1 VGVIQHALRM
11 LGRSPGLAAVV
22 IVSIGVGIGVN
33 TTVFSWLQAVTLK
46 PLPGVTNGS
55 GFFTVEPKGDTGTFP
70 GISWLEYHDLARRLG
85 AFDDLL
91 AFRMAPMSV
100 GDTSRTER
108 TYALLVSGNYFQ
120 VLGLRPAAGRFI
132 EPGEVEQAGSE
143 PVVVISHDYWDTR
156 FARDP
161 SAVGRRLRVNDHEL
175 TIAGVAPEGFQGTV
189 MGLQFD
195 LWVPATMA
203 PALMAG
209 SRELEDR
216 GQRGYSVMGRLRATA
231 TEAQALTE
239 ASAAMQDLATAFPQ
253 SNANIGVEIR
263 PYWRSPRGPQQMI
276 TAALGI
282 LQAVMLLV
290 LLAVC
295 GNTANLVLA
304 RATSRQR
311 EVGVRLALGA
321 GPAGVMRLLVAE
333 NLLLG
338 LLGAALGIVIAWW
351 GTEALR
357 AMPAYGAF
365 PVKFQTS
372 VDGWGLLFAVALGI
386 GAGLLF
392 GAAPAIQLARV
403 DPQRALRAGSQSSG
417 RSVMRDGLMALQ
429 AGLALLVLI
438 VAGLFFQGFVETRET
453 DPGFKTEGLLLATY
467 DLSGRPATADGC
479 GNCVSQFATRL
490 LERLR
495 AVPGIDSVALAAAV
509 PLDIH
514 GLPLR
519 SFTVEGRAQVQQAPD
534 RALSNTVSNDYFKV
548 MGVPIVAGR
557 DFADMSDTT
566 LGPQVMVNQE
576 FVRRFIDGEV
586 VGRRIDYRER
596 TFTIAGVVRDST
608 YETFGEPPTPA
619 MFFAFRDRP
628 SIMTEIH
635 LRARPGT
642 EVTFAA
648 EIQRAIRELDASLPV
663 YNIRTMAEHVDRN
676 LWLRKI
682 PARMFLII
690 APLLLAL
697 VSMGI
702 YAVVSYTVAHRTAEI
717 GVRIALGA
725 TADRVVRQ
733 IVKESMSVIFV
744 GITLAWVIAL
754 MVDLHLF
761 AGGAADLPMMIGVPL
776 LLLAVAAVACW
787 VPARRATL
795 VDPLV
800 ALRSE

>member
-1 VGVIQHALRM
+1 
-11 LGRSPGLAAVV
+11 
-22 IVSIGVGIGVN
+22 
-33 TTVFSWLQAVTLK
+33 
-46 PLPGVTNGS
+46 
-55 GFFTVEPKGDTGTFP
+55 
-70 GISWLEYHDLARRLG
+70 
-85 AFDDLL
+85 
-91 AFRMAPMSV
+91 
-100 GDTSRTER
+100 
-108 TYALLVSGNYFQ
+108 
-120 VLGLRPAAGRFI
+120 
-132 EPGEVEQAGSE
+132 
-143 PVVVISHDYWDTR
+143 
-156 FARDP
+156 
-161 SAVGRRLRVNDHEL
+161 
-175 TIAGVAPEGFQGTV
+175 
-189 MGLQFD
+189 
-195 LWVPATMA
+195 
-203 PALMAG
+203 
-209 SRELEDR
+209 
-216 GQRGYSVMGRLRATA
+216 
-231 TEAQALTE
+231 
-239 ASAAMQDLATAFPQ
+239 
-253 SNANIGVEIR
+253 
-263 PYWRSPRGPQQMI
+263 MI

-282 LQAVMLLV
+282 LQALMLLV

-372 VDGWGLLFAVALGI
+372 VDGWGLLFSVALGI

-392 GAAPAIQLARV
+392 GAAPALQLARI

-417 RSVMRDGLMALQ
+417 RSAMRDALMALQ

-467 DLSGRPATADGC
+467 DLSGTAAMAEGC
-479 GNCVSQFATRL
+479 GNCLSQFATRL
-490 LERLR
+490 LTRLR
-495 AVPGIDSVALAAAV
+495 TVPGIEAVALAQAV

-519 SFTVEGRAQVQQAPD
+519 SFSLEGRAQTQEAPD
-534 RALSNTVSNDYFKV
+534 RALSNLVSNDYFKV
-548 MGVPIVAGR
+548 MGVPIVEGQ
-557 DFADMSDTT
+557 DFTDMSDTT

-576 FVRRFIDGEV
+576 FVRRFVTGEV
-586 VGRRIDYRER
+586 VGRQLDYRGT
-596 TFTIAGVVRDST
+596 TFTINGVVRDST

-628 SIMTEIH
+628 SVAAEIH

-648 EIQRAIRELDASLPV
+648 EIQRAVREIDASLPV

-702 YAVVSYTVAHRTAEI
+702 YAVVSFTVAHRTAEI

-733 IVKESMSVIFV
+733 IVKETMRVIV
-744 GITLAWVIAL
+744 AGVVLAWVIAL

-761 AGGAADLPMMIGVPL
+761 AGGADDLPMMMGVPI
-776 LLLAVAAVACW
+776 LLLAVAAIACW

>member
-1 VGVIQHALRM
+1 MGVITHAFRM
-11 LGRSPGLAAVV
+11 IGRSPGLAAVV

-33 TTVFSWLQAVTLK
+33 TAVFSWLQAVTLR
-46 PLPGVTNGS
+46 PLPGVADGS
-55 GFFTVEPKGDTGTFP
+55 RFYTVEPKADTGTFP
-70 GISWLEYHDLARRLG
+70 GISWLEYHDLDQRLD

-100 GDTSRTER
+100 GESSRTER
-108 TYALLVSGNYFQ
+108 TYSLLVSGNYFP
-120 VLGLRPAAGRFI
+120 VLGLRPAAGRFL
-132 EPGEVEQAGSE
+132 EPQEAERAGGA
-143 PVVVISHDYWDTR
+143 PVVVISHDYWQTR
-156 FARDP
+156 FAGDP
-161 SAVGRRLRVNDHEL
+161 SAVGRRLRVNEHEL
-175 TIAGVAPEGFQGTV
+175 TIVGVTPESFQGTI

-203 PALMAG
+203 PTLLAG

-216 GQRGYSVMGRLRATA
+216 GQRGYSVMGRLRAGA
-231 TEAQALTE
+231 TEAQATTE
-239 ASAAMQDLATAFPQ
+239 AAAAMRDLAVAFPQ

-321 GPAGVMRLLVAE
+321 GPGGIMRLLLAE

-338 LLGAALGIVIAWW
+338 ILGAALGMVIAWW

-357 AMPAYGAF
+357 AMPDYGAF

-372 VDGWGLLFAVALGI
+372 VDGMGLLFAVALGI
-386 GAGLLF
+386 GSGLLF
-392 GAAPAIQLARV
+392 GAAPAIQLARI
-403 DPQRALRAGSQSSG
+403 DPQHALRSGSKSAG
-417 RSVMRDGLMALQ
+417 RSTMRDGLMALQ
-429 AGLALLVLI
+429 VGLALLVLI
-438 VAGLFFQGFVETRET
+438 VAGLFFQGFVETRDT

-467 DLSGRPATADGC
+467 DLSGTVATAEGC
-479 GNCVSQFATRL
+479 GNCLSQFATRL

-495 AVPGIDSVALAAAV
+495 NVPGIEAVALASAV

-519 SFTVEGRAQVQQAPD
+519 SFTLEGRAQVQEAPD
-534 RALSNTVSNDYFKV
+534 RALSNTVSNDYFRT

-576 FVRRFIDGEV
+576 FARRFITGEV
-586 VGRRIDYRER
+586 VGRRLTYRER

-608 YETFGEPPTPA
+608 YEAFGEPPTPA

-628 SIMTEIH
+628 SVMAEIH
-635 LRARPGT
+635 LRAKSGT
-642 EVTFAA
+642 ETTFAA
-648 EIQRAIRELDASLPV
+648 EIQRAVRELDASLPV
-663 YNIRTMAEHVDRN
+663 YNVRTMTEHVDRN
-676 LWLRKI
+676 LWLQKI

-697 VSMGI
+697 VSIGI

-725 TADRVVRQ
+725 TSGGVVRQ
-733 IVKESMSVIFV
+733 IVRDGMAVITA
-744 GITLAWVIAL
+744 GAALAWVLAL

-761 AGGAADLPMMIGVPL
+761 AGGAADLPVLLGVPVIL
-776 LLLAVAAVACW
+776 LTVAWVACW
-787 VPARRATL
+787 LPARRATL
-795 VDPLV
+795 VDPIA

>member
-1 VGVIQHALRM
+1 MI
-11 LGRSPGLAAVV
+11 GRSPGLAAVV
-22 IVSIGVGIGVN
+22 IVSIGIGIGVN
-33 TTVFSWLQAVTLK
+33 TAVFSWLQAVTLR

-55 GFFTVEPKGDTGTFP
+55 SFYTVEPRADTGTFP
-70 GISWLEYHDLARRLG
+70 GISWLEYHDLDQRLG

-100 GDTSRTER
+100 GEAGRTER
-108 TYALLVSGNYFQ
+108 TYSLLVSGNYFQ
-120 VLGLRPAAGRFI
+120 VLGLGPAAGRFL
-132 EPGEVEQAGSE
+132 EPREVERAGGD
-143 PVVVISHDYWDTR
+143 PVVVISHDYWQTR
-156 FARDP
+156 FGGSP
-161 SAVGRRLRVNDHEL
+161 SAVGQRLRVNDHEL
-175 TIAGVAPEGFQGTV
+175 TVVGVTPEGFQGTI

-203 PALMAG
+203 PTLLAG

-216 GQRGYSVMGRLRATA
+216 GQRGYSVMGRLRASA
-231 TEAQALTE
+231 TEARAQTE
-239 ASAAMQDLATAFPQ
+239 AAAAMRDLATAFPQ
-253 SNANIGVEIR
+253 SNANLDVEIR

-321 GPAGVMRLLVAE
+321 GPAGVIKLLLAE

-338 LLGAALGIVIAWW
+338 VLGSALGIVIAWW

-357 AMPAYGAF
+357 AMPAYGAL

-372 VDGWGLLFAVALGI
+372 IDGVGLLFAISLGL
-386 GAGLLF
+386 GSGLLF
-392 GAAPAIQLARV
+392 GAAPAIQLARL
-403 DPQRALRAGSQSSG
+403 DPLRALRAGSKSAG
-417 RSVMRDGLMALQ
+417 RSAMRDGLMALQ
-429 AGLALLVLI
+429 VGLAVLVLI

-467 DLSGRPATADGC
+467 DLSGTAATVEGC
-479 GNCVSQFATRL
+479 GNCLSQFATRL

-495 AVPGIDSVALAAAV
+495 SVPGIEGVALASSV

-519 SFTVEGRAQVQQAPD
+519 SFTLEGRGQVQNAPD

-557 DFADMSDTT
+557 DFAGMSDVT

-576 FVRRFIDGEV
+576 FVRRFVTGEV
-586 VGRRIDYRER
+586 VGRRLENRDR
-596 TFTIAGVVRDST
+596 TYTINGVVRDST
-608 YETFGEPPTPA
+608 YEAFGEPPTPA

-628 SIMTEIH
+628 SVMAEIH

-648 EIQRAIRELDASLPV
+648 EIQRAVRELDASLPV
-663 YNIRTMAEHVDRN
+663 YNVRTMTEHVDRN

-682 PARMFLII
+682 PARMFLVI

-697 VSMGI
+697 VSIGI

-725 TADRVVRQ
+725 TSTGVVRQ
-733 IVKESMSVIFV
+733 IVKEAMAVILA
-744 GITLAWVIAL
+744 GAALAWVLAL

-761 AGGAADLPMMIGVPL
+761 AGGVADMPVLLGVPVIL
-776 LLLAVAAVACW
+776 LGVALIACW
-787 VPARRATL
+787 LPARRATL
-795 VDPLV
+795 VDPAA
-800 ALRSE
+800 ALRAE

>member
-1 VGVIQHALRM
+1 VGVIQHAFRM

-55 GFFTVEPKGDTGTFP
+55 SFFTVEPRGDTGTFP
-70 GISWLEYHDLARRLG
+70 GISWLEYHDLDQRLG

-100 GDTSRTER
+100 GEISRTER

-120 VLGLRPAAGRFI
+120 VLGLRPAAGRFL
-132 EPGEVEQAGSE
+132 EPREVERAGAE
-143 PVVVISHDYWDTR
+143 PVVVISHDYWQTR
-156 FARDP
+156 FGGDP
-161 SAVGRRLRVNDHEL
+161 AAVGQRLRVNEHEL
-175 TIAGVAPEGFQGTV
+175 TIAGVAPDGFQGTV

-203 PALMAG
+203 PTLMAG
-209 SRELEDR
+209 SRELEER

-231 TEAQALTE
+231 TEAQAVTE
-239 ASAAMQDLATAFPQ
+239 ASAAMRDLATAFPE

-295 GNTANLVLA
+295 GNTANLMLA

-321 GPAGVMRLLVAE
+321 GPAGIMRLLMAE
-333 NLLLG
+333 SLLLG
-338 LLGAALGIVIAWW
+338 ILGSALGIVIAWW

-372 VDGWGLLFAVALGI
+372 VDGFGLLFAVTLGI

-403 DPQRALRAGSQSSG
+403 DPQRALRAGSKSSG
-417 RSVMRDGLMALQ
+417 RSAMRDGLMALQ
-429 AGLALLVLI
+429 VGLALLVLI

-467 DLSGRPATADGC
+467 DLSGRPATAEGC
-479 GNCVSQFATRL
+479 GNCVSLFATRL

-495 AVPGIDSVALAAAV
+495 SVPGIDSAALASAV

-519 SFTVEGRAQVQQAPD
+519 SFTLEGRARVQQAPD
-534 RALSNTVSNDYFKV
+534 RALSNTVSNEYFKV
-548 MGVPIVAGR
+548 MGVPIVAGT

-566 LGPQVMVNQE
+566 LGPQVIVNQE
-576 FVRRFIDGEV
+576 FVRRFIGGEV
-586 VGRRIDYRER
+586 VGRRLEYRER
-596 TFTIAGVVRDST
+596 TYTIAGVVRDST
-608 YETFGEPPTPA
+608 YETFGEPPTPV

-628 SIMTEIH
+628 SIMAEIH
-635 LRARPGT
+635 LRSRPGT

-648 EIQRAIRELDASLPV
+648 EIQRAVRELDASLPV

-725 TADRVVRQ
+725 TADRVVKQ
-733 IVKESMSVIFV
+733 IVKESMSVIAA

-761 AGGAADLPMMIGVPL
+761 AGGADDLPMMLGVPL
-776 LLLAVAAVACW
+776 LLLAVATVACW
-787 VPARRATL
+787 LPARRATL
-795 VDPLV
+795 VDPIA
-800 ALRSE
+800 ALRSD

>member
-1 VGVIQHALRM
+1 MI
-11 LGRSPGLAAVV
+11 GRSPGLAAVV
-22 IVSIGVGIGVN
+22 IVSIGIGIGVN
-33 TTVFSWLQAVTLK
+33 TAVFSWLQAVTLR

-55 GFFTVEPKGDTGTFP
+55 SFYTVEPKADTGTFP
-70 GISWLEYHDLARRLG
+70 GISWLEYHDLDQRLG

-100 GDTSRTER
+100 GEAGRTER
-108 TYALLVSGNYFQ
+108 TYSLLVSGNYFQ
-120 VLGLRPAAGRFI
+120 VLGLGPAAGRFL
-132 EPGEVEQAGSE
+132 EPREVERAGGD
-143 PVVVISHDYWDTR
+143 PVVVISHDYWQTR
-156 FARDP
+156 FGGSP
-161 SAVGRRLRVNDHEL
+161 SAVGQRLRVNDHEL
-175 TIAGVAPEGFQGTV
+175 TVVGVTPEGFQGTI

-203 PALMAG
+203 PTLLAG

-216 GQRGYSVMGRLRATA
+216 GQRGYSVMGRLRASA
-231 TEAQALTE
+231 TEARAQTE
-239 ASAAMQDLATAFPQ
+239 AAAAMRDLATAFPQ
-253 SNANIGVEIR
+253 SNANLDVEIR

-321 GPAGVMRLLVAE
+321 GPAGVIKLLLAE

-338 LLGAALGIVIAWW
+338 VLGSALGIVIAWW

-357 AMPAYGAF
+357 AMPAYGAL

-372 VDGWGLLFAVALGI
+372 IDGVGLLFAISLGL
-386 GAGLLF
+386 GSGLLF
-392 GAAPAIQLARV
+392 GAAPAIQLARL
-403 DPQRALRAGSQSSG
+403 DPLRALRAGSKSAG
-417 RSVMRDGLMALQ
+417 RSAMRDGLMALQ
-429 AGLALLVLI
+429 VGLAVLVLI

-467 DLSGRPATADGC
+467 DLSGTAATVEGC
-479 GNCVSQFATRL
+479 GNCLSQFATRL

-495 AVPGIDSVALAAAV
+495 SVPGIEGVALASSV

-519 SFTVEGRAQVQQAPD
+519 SFTLEGRGQVQNAPD

-548 MGVPIVAGR
+548 MGVPIVVGR
-557 DFADMSDTT
+557 DFAEMSDVT

-576 FVRRFIDGEV
+576 FVRRFVTGEV
-586 VGRRIDYRER
+586 VGRRLENRDR
-596 TFTIAGVVRDST
+596 TYTINGVVRDST
-608 YETFGEPPTPA
+608 YEAFGEPPTPA

-628 SIMTEIH
+628 SVMAEIH

-648 EIQRAIRELDASLPV
+648 EIQRAVRELDASLPV
-663 YNIRTMAEHVDRN
+663 YNVRTMTEHVDRN

-682 PARMFLII
+682 PARMFLVI

-697 VSMGI
+697 VSVGI

-725 TADRVVRQ
+725 TSTGVVRQ
-733 IVKESMSVIFV
+733 IVKEAMAVILAGAALASV
-744 GITLAWVIAL
+744 LAL

-761 AGGAADLPMMIGVPL
+761 AGGVADLPVLLGVPVIL
-776 LLLAVAAVACW
+776 LGVASIACW
-787 VPARRATL
+787 LPARRATL
-795 VDPLV
+795 VDPAA
-800 ALRSE
+800 ALRAE

>member
-1 VGVIQHALRM
+1 MI
-11 LGRSPGLAAVV
+11 GRSPGLAAVV

-33 TTVFSWLQAVTLK
+33 TAVFSWLQAVTLR
-46 PLPGVTNGS
+46 PLPGVSNGAS
-55 GFFTVEPKGDTGTFP
+55 FYTVEPKADTGSFP
-70 GISWLEYHDLARRLG
+70 GSSWREYQDLNQRLG

-100 GDTSRTER
+100 GEPARTER
-108 TYALLVSGNYFQ
+108 TYSLLVSGNYFRA
-120 VLGLRPAAGRFI
+120 LGLQPAAGRFV
-132 EPGEVEQAGSE
+132 EPREVERAGGD
-143 PVVVISHDYWDTR
+143 PVVVISHDYWRTR
-156 FARDP
+156 FGGSP
-161 SAVGRRLRVNDHEL
+161 SAVGRHLRVNEHEL
-175 TIAGVAPEGFQGTV
+175 TIVGVAPEGFQGTI

-203 PALMAG
+203 PTLLAG

-216 GQRGYSVMGRLRATA
+216 GQRGYSVMGRLTAGA
-231 TEAQALTE
+231 TEAQAATE
-239 ASAAMQDLATAFPQ
+239 TVAAMRDLATAYPQ
-253 SNANIGVEIR
+253 SNANLSVEIR

-276 TAALGI
+276 TAALGV

-321 GPAGVMRLLVAE
+321 GPGGVMRLLLAE

-338 LLGAALGIVIAWW
+338 VLGSALGIVIAWW

-357 AMPAYGAF
+357 AMPAYGAL

-372 VDGWGLLFAVALGI
+372 VDGMGLLFAIALGI
-386 GAGLLF
+386 GSGLLF

-403 DPQRALRAGSQSSG
+403 DPQQALRSGSKSSG
-417 RSVMRDGLMALQ
+417 RSTMRDGLMALQ
-429 AGLALLVLI
+429 VGLALLVLI

-453 DPGFKTEGLLLATY
+453 DPGFKAEGLLLATY
-467 DLSGRPATADGC
+467 DLSGTAATAEGC
-479 GNCVSQFATRL
+479 GKCVSQFATRL
-490 LERLR
+490 LDRLR
-495 AVPGIDSVALAAAV
+495 NVPGIEAVALASSV

-514 GLPLR
+514 GLPIR
-519 SFTVEGRAQVQQAPD
+519 SFVLEGRGQVEATPD

-548 MGVPIVAGR
+548 MGIPIVAGR
-557 DFADMSDTT
+557 DFAEMSNTT
-566 LGPQVMVNQE
+566 LGPEVMVNQE
-576 FVRRFIDGEV
+576 FVRRFVTGEV
-586 VGRRIDYRER
+586 VGRRLEARGQ

-608 YETFGEPPTPA
+608 YEAFGEPPTPA
-619 MFFAFRDRP
+619 IFFAFRDRP
-628 SIMTEIH
+628 SILAEIH
-635 LRARPGT
+635 LRARTGT
-642 EVTFAA
+642 EITFAA
-648 EIQRAIRELDASLPV
+648 EIQRAIRELDASLPL
-663 YNIRTMAEHVDRN
+663 YNVRTMAEHVDRN

-682 PARMFLII
+682 PARMFLVI

-697 VSMGI
+697 VSVGI

-725 TADRVVRQ
+725 TSRGVVRQ
-733 IVKESMSVIFV
+733 IVKEGMTVILA
-744 GITLAWVIAL
+744 GAALAWVPAL

-761 AGGAADLPMMIGVPL
+761 AGGVADMPVLLGVPL
-776 LLLAVAAVACW
+776 LLLMVAWVACW
-787 VPARRATL
+787 LPARRATQ

-800 ALRSE
+800 ALRAE

>member
-1 VGVIQHALRM
+1 MI
-11 LGRSPGLAAVV
+11 GRSPGLAAVV

-33 TTVFSWLQAVTLK
+33 TAVFSWLQAVTLR
-46 PLPGVTNGS
+46 PLPGVSNGAS
-55 GFFTVEPKGDTGTFP
+55 FYTVEPKADTGTFP
-70 GISWLEYHDLARRLG
+70 GISWLEYQDLGQRLG

-100 GDTSRTER
+100 GDSSRTER
-108 TYALLVSGNYFQ
+108 TYSLLVSGNYFQ
-120 VLGLRPAAGRFI
+120 ALGLRPAAGRFI
-132 EPGEVEQAGSE
+132 EPREAEQAGGD
-143 PVVVISHDYWDTR
+143 PVVVISHDYWQTR
-156 FARDP
+156 FDGQP
-161 SAVGRRLRVNDHEL
+161 SALGQRLRVNEHAL
-175 TIAGVAPEGFQGTV
+175 TIVGVTPEGFQGTI

-195 LWVPATMA
+195 LWIPATMA
-203 PALMAG
+203 PTLLAG

-216 GQRGYSVMGRLRATA
+216 GQRGYSAMGRLRDGA
-231 TEAQALTE
+231 TEAQASTE
-239 ASAAMQDLATAFPQ
+239 ASAAMRELAVAFPR
-253 SNANIGVEIR
+253 SNANVGVEIR

-276 TAALGI
+276 TAALGV
-282 LQAVMLLV
+282 LQGLMLLV

-321 GPAGVMRLLVAE
+321 GPSGVMRLLLAE

-338 LLGAALGIVIAWW
+338 ILGSALGIVIAWW

-357 AMPAYGAF
+357 AMPAYGAL

-372 VDGWGLLFAVALGI
+372 IDATGLLFAVGLGLA
-386 GAGLLF
+386 AGLLF
-392 GAAPAIQLARV
+392 GLAPAIQLARV
-403 DPQRALRAGSQSSG
+403 DPQHALRSGWKSSG
-417 RSVMRDGLMALQ
+417 RSTVRDALMALQ
-429 AGLALLVLI
+429 VGLALLVLT

-453 DPGFKTEGLLLATY
+453 DPGFNAEGVLLATY
-467 DLSGRPATADGC
+467 DLSGTAATAEGC

-490 LERLR
+490 LDRLR
-495 AVPGIDSVALAAAV
+495 TVPGIDAVALAAAV

-519 SFTVEGRAQVQQAPD
+519 SFVLEGHAQVNESPD

-548 MGVPIVAGR
+548 MGIPIVAGR
-557 DFADMSDTT
+557 DFAEMSNTS
-566 LGPQVMVNQE
+566 LGPEVMVNQE
-576 FVRRFIDGEV
+576 FVRRFVTGEV
-586 VGRRIDYRER
+586 VGRRLESRGQ
-596 TFTIAGVVRDST
+596 TFTIAGVVGDST
-608 YETFGEPPTPA
+608 YEAFGEPPTPA
-619 MFFAFRDRP
+619 MFYAFRDRP
-628 SIMTEIH
+628 SILAEIH
-635 LRARPGT
+635 VRARTGT

-648 EIQRAIRELDASLPV
+648 ELQRAIRELDGSLPL
-663 YNIRTMAEHVDRN
+663 YNVRTMTEHVDRN

-682 PARMFLII
+682 PARMFLVI

-697 VSMGI
+697 VSIGI

-725 TADRVVRQ
+725 TGEGVVRQ
-733 IVKESMSVIFV
+733 IVREGMTVISAGAV
-744 GITLAWVIAL
+744 LAWVL
-754 MVDLHLF
+754 VVMVDLHLF
-761 AGGAADLPMMIGVPL
+761 AGGPGDLPVLAGVPVI
-776 LLLAVAAVACW
+776 LLAVAWVSCW
-787 VPARRATL
+787 LPARRATL

>member
-1 VGVIQHALRM
+1 MIRPALRAI
-11 LGRSPGLAAVV
+11 GRAP
-22 IVSIGVGIGVN
+22 IVSIVIVVSLGIGIGVN
-33 TTVFSWLQAVTLK
+33 TAVFSWLQAVTLR
-46 PLPGVTNGS
+46 PLPGVSNGAS
-55 GFFTVEPKGDTGTFP
+55 FYTVEPRADTGSFP
-70 GISWLEYHDLARRLG
+70 GVSWLEYHDLDQRLD

-100 GDTSRTER
+100 GDSSRTER
-108 TYALLVSGNYFQ
+108 TYSLLVSGNYFRT
-120 VLGLRPAAGRFI
+120 LGLRPAAGRLI
-132 EPGEVEQAGSE
+132 EPHEAEQAGGD
-143 PVVVISHDYWDTR
+143 PVAVISHDYWQTR
-156 FARDP
+156 FGGHP
-161 SAVGRRLRVNDHEL
+161 SAVGQRLRVNEHAL
-175 TIAGVAPEGFQGTV
+175 TIVGVTPEGFQGTI

-195 LWVPATMA
+195 LWIPATMA
-203 PALMAG
+203 PTLLAG

-216 GQRGYSVMGRLRATA
+216 GQRGYSAMGRLRDGA
-231 TEAQALTE
+231 TEAQASTE
-239 ASAAMQDLATAFPQ
+239 ASAAMRELAVAFPR
-253 SNANIGVEIR
+253 SNANVGVEIR

-276 TAALGI
+276 TAALGV
-282 LQAVMLLV
+282 LQGLMLLV

-321 GPAGVMRLLVAE
+321 GPSGVMRLLLAE

-338 LLGAALGIVIAWW
+338 ILGSALGIVIAWW

-357 AMPAYGAF
+357 AMPAYGAL

-372 VDGWGLLFAVALGI
+372 IDATGLLFAVGLGLA
-386 GAGLLF
+386 AGLLF
-392 GAAPAIQLARV
+392 GLAPAIQLARV
-403 DPQRALRAGSQSSG
+403 DPQHALRSGWKSSG
-417 RSVMRDGLMALQ
+417 RSTARDGLMALQ
-429 AGLALLVLI
+429 VGLALLVLV

-467 DLSGRPATADGC
+467 DLSGTAAMAEGC

-490 LERLR
+490 LTRLR
-495 AVPGIDSVALAAAV
+495 TVPGIEAVALAQAV

-514 GLPLR
+514 GLPLT
-519 SFTVEGRAQVQQAPD
+519 SFALEGRAQTQAAPD
-534 RALSNTVSNDYFKV
+534 RALSNRVSNGYFKA
-548 MGVPIVAGR
+548 MGVPIVAGT

-576 FVRRFIDGEV
+576 FVRRFITGEV
-586 VGRRIDYRER
+586 VGRRLDSRGT
-596 TFTIAGVVRDST
+596 TFTINGVVRDST
-608 YETFGEPPTPA
+608 YETFGEPPAPA
-619 MFFAFRDRP
+619 MFFSFRDRP
-628 SIMTEIH
+628 SILAEIH
-635 LRARPGT
+635 LRAKTGT
-642 EVTFAA
+642 EVTFSS
-648 EIQRAIRELDASLPV
+648 ELQRAIRELDASLPL
-663 YNIRTMAEHVDRN
+663 YNVRTMTEHVDRN

-682 PARMFLII
+682 PARMFLVI

-697 VSMGI
+697 VSIGI

-725 TADRVVRQ
+725 TGKGVVRQ
-733 IVKESMSVIFV
+733 IVKEGMTVISAGAV
-744 GITLAWVIAL
+744 LAWVLAV

-761 AGGAADLPMMIGVPL
+761 AGGVGDLPVLAGVPVI
-776 LLLAVAAVACW
+776 LLAAAWVSCW
-787 VPARRATL
+787 LPARRATL

>member
-1 VGVIQHALRM
+1 VIRPALRAI
-11 LGRSPGLAAVV
+11 GRSP
-22 IVSIGVGIGVN
+22 IVSIVIVVSLGIGIGVN
-33 TTVFSWLQAVTLK
+33 TAVFSWLQAVTLR
-46 PLPGVTNGS
+46 PLPGVSNGAS
-55 GFFTVEPKGDTGTFP
+55 FYTVEPKADTGSFP
-70 GISWLEYHDLARRLG
+70 GSSWLEFQDLDRRLG

-100 GDTSRTER
+100 GEPSRTER
-108 TYALLVSGNYFQ
+108 TYSLLASGNYFLA
-120 VLGLRPAAGRFI
+120 LGLRPAIGRFI
-132 EPGEVEQAGSE
+132 EPREAEQAGGE
-143 PVVVISHDYWDTR
+143 PVVVISHDYWQTR
-156 FARDP
+156 FGGDS
-161 SAVGRRLRVNDHEL
+161 SAVGQQLRVNEHDL
-175 TIAGVAPEGFQGTV
+175 TIVGVTPEGFQGTI

-203 PALMAG
+203 PTLLAG

-216 GQRGYSVMGRLRATA
+216 GQRGYTVMGRLRDGA
-231 TEAQALTE
+231 TEAQATAQ
-239 ASAAMQDLATAFPQ
+239 ASAAMRELAAAFPQ
-253 SNANIGVEIR
+253 SNANLSMEIR

-282 LQAVMLLV
+282 LQGVMLLV

-321 GPAGVMRLLVAE
+321 GPAGVMRLMLAE

-338 LLGAALGIVIAWW
+338 VLGSALGIVIAWW

-357 AMPAYGAF
+357 AMPAYGAL

-372 VDGWGLLFAVALGI
+372 VDAAGLLFAVGLGL
-386 GAGLLF
+386 ASGLLF
-392 GAAPAIQLARV
+392 GLAPAIQLARV
-403 DPQRALRAGSQSSG
+403 DPQRALRSGWKSSG
-417 RSVMRDGLMALQ
+417 RSTVRDGLMALQ
-429 AGLALLVLI
+429 VGLALLVLT

-467 DLSGRPATADGC
+467 DLSGTPATAEGC
-479 GNCVSQFATRL
+479 GNCVSGFATRL
-490 LERLR
+490 LDRLR
-495 AVPGIDSVALAAAV
+495 TVPGVEAVALAAMV

-519 SFTVEGRAQVQQAPD
+519 TFVLEGRPQVQESPD
-534 RALSNTVSNDYFKV
+534 RALGNTVSDGYFAA
-548 MGVPIVAGR
+548 MGIPIVAGR
-557 DFADMSDTT
+557 DFSEMNNTT
-566 LGPQVMVNQE
+566 LGPEVMVNQE
-576 FVRRFIDGEV
+576 FVRRFVTGEV
-586 VGRRIDYRER
+586 IGRRLESRGQA
-596 TFTIAGVVRDST
+596 FTITGVVGNST
-608 YETFGEPPTPA
+608 YEAFGEPPTPA
-619 MFFAFRDRP
+619 MFYAFRDRP
-628 SIMTEIH
+628 SILAEIH
-635 LRARPGT
+635 VRARTGT

-648 EIQRAIRELDASLPV
+648 ELQRAIRELDASLPL
-663 YNIRTMAEHVDRN
+663 YNVRTMTEHVDRN

-682 PARMFLII
+682 PARMFLVI

-697 VSMGI
+697 VSIGI

-725 TADRVVRQ
+725 TSRGVVRQ
-733 IVKESMSVIFV
+733 IVKEGMTVIV
-744 GITLAWVIAL
+744 AGAALAWVLAV

-761 AGGAADLPMMIGVPL
+761 AGGVDDLPVLAGVPV
-776 LLLAVAAVACW
+776 LLLAVAWVSCW
-787 VPARRATL
+787 LPARRATG

>member
-1 VGVIQHALRM
+1 MIRECLRSVF
-11 LGRSPGLAAVV
+11 RAPGLAAVV
-22 IVSIGVGIGVN
+22 IVSIGIGIGVN
-33 TTVFSWLQAVTLK
+33 TAVFSWLQAVTLR
-46 PLPGVTNGS
+46 PLPGVSNGAS
-55 GFFTVEPKGDTGTFP
+55 FFTVEAKADTGTFP
-70 GISWLEYHDLARRLG
+70 GTSWLEYHDLDERLA

-91 AFRMAPMSV
+91 AFRMAPMAV
-100 GDTSRTER
+100 GEASRTER
-108 TYALLVSGNYFQ
+108 TYSLLVSGNYFQ
-120 VLGLRPAAGRFI
+120 VLGLRPAAGRFL
-132 EPGEVEQAGSE
+132 ESREAERAGAD
-143 PVVVISHDYWDTR
+143 PVVVISHDYSQTR
-156 FARDP
+156 FGGNA
-161 SAVGRRLRVNDHEL
+161 AAIGRRLRVNDHDL
-175 TIAGVAPEGFQGTV
+175 TIVGVAPDGFQGTI

-203 PALMAG
+203 PTLLAG
-209 SRELEDR
+209 SRELADR
-216 GQRGYSVMGRLRATA
+216 GQRGYSVMGRLRTGA
-231 TEAQALTE
+231 TEAQAATE
-239 ASAAMQDLATAFPQ
+239 AAAAMRELAVAYPQ
-253 SNANIGVEIR
+253 SNANLTAEIR

-276 TAALGI
+276 TAALGV
-282 LQAVMLLV
+282 LQGVMLLV

-311 EVGVRLALGA
+311 EIGVRLALGA
-321 GPAGVMRLLVAE
+321 GPGGVIRLLLAE

-338 LLGAALGIVIAWW
+338 VLGSALGIVIAWW

-357 AMPAYGAF
+357 AMPAYGAL

-372 VDGWGLLFAVALGI
+372 IDGMGLTFAIALGL
-386 GAGLLF
+386 GSGLLF
-392 GAAPAIQLARV
+392 GAAPSIQLARV
-403 DPQRALRAGSQSSG
+403 DPQRALRAGSKSSG
-417 RSVMRDGLMALQ
+417 RSAARDGLMALQ
-429 AGLALLVLI
+429 VGLALLVLI

-467 DLSGRPATADGC
+467 DLSGTAATAEGC
-479 GNCVSQFATRL
+479 GNCLSQFATRL

-495 AVPGIDSVALAAAV
+495 AVPGIEAVALASAV

-519 SFTVEGRAQVQQAPD
+519 SFTLEGRAQVQEAPD

-576 FVRRFIDGEV
+576 FVRRFVTGEV
-586 VGRRIDYRER
+586 IGRRLESRDR
-596 TFTIAGVVRDST
+596 TYTINGVVRDAT
-608 YETFGEPPTPA
+608 YEAFGEPPTPA

-628 SIMTEIH
+628 SVLAEIH
-635 LRARPGT
+635 LRARPGA

-648 EIQRAIRELDASLPV
+648 AIQRAVRELDASLPV
-663 YNIRTMAEHVDRN
+663 YNIRTMTEHVDRN
-676 LWLRKI
+676 LMLRKI
-682 PARMFLII
+682 PARMFLVI

-725 TADRVVRQ
+725 TSRGVVRQ
-733 IVKESMSVIFV
+733 IVKEGMTVIAAGAV
-744 GITLAWVIAL
+744 LAWAL
-754 MVDLHLF
+754 ALLVDFHLF
-761 AGGAADLPMMIGVPL
+761 AGGVADLPVLLGVPA
-776 LLLAVAAVACW
+776 LLLAVAWVACW
-787 VPARRATL
+787 LPARRATL
-795 VDPLV
+795 VDPI
-800 ALRSE
+800 ASLRAE

>member
-1 VGVIQHALRM
+1 MIRESLRSIV
-11 LGRSPGLAAVV
+11 RSPGLAAVV
-22 IVSIGVGIGVN
+22 IISIGVGIGVN
-33 TTVFSWLQAVTLK
+33 TAVFSWLQAVTLI
-46 PLPGVTNGS
+46 PLPGVSNGS
-55 GFFTVEPKGDTGTFP
+55 SFFTVEPKSDTGTYP
-70 GISWLEYHDLARRLG
+70 GISWLEYHDLEQRLG

-100 GDTSRTER
+100 GESSRTER
-108 TYALLVSGNYFQ
+108 AYSLLISGTYFQ
-120 VLGLRPAAGRFI
+120 VLGLRPAAGRLV
-132 EPGEVEQAGSE
+132 EPREVRQSGGE
-143 PVVVISHDYWDTR
+143 PVVVISHDYWQTR
-156 FARDP
+156 FNGDP
-161 SAVGRRLRVNDHEL
+161 SAVGQRLRVNEREL
-175 TIAGVAPEGFQGTV
+175 TIVGVAPDGFQGTV

-203 PALMAG
+203 PTLLAG

-216 GQRGYSVMGRLRATA
+216 GQRGYTVMGRLRPGA
-231 TEAQALTE
+231 TEAQATTE
-239 ASAAMQDLATAFPQ
+239 AAGAMRDLATAFPQ
-253 SNANIGVEIR
+253 SNANISAEIR

-276 TAALGI
+276 TAALGV
-282 LQAVMLLV
+282 LQGVMLLV

-295 GNTANLVLA
+295 GNTANLMLA

-321 GPAGVMRLLVAE
+321 GPGSVMRLLLAE
-333 NLLLG
+333 NLILG
-338 LLGAALGIVIAWW
+338 LLGSALGLVIAWW

-357 AMPAYGAF
+357 SMPDYGAF

-372 VDGWGLLFAVALGI
+372 VDGFGLLFAVALGI
-386 GAGLLF
+386 GSGLLF

-403 DPQRALRAGSQSSG
+403 DPQRALRAGTKSSG
-417 RSVMRDGLMALQ
+417 RSTMRDGLMALQ

-490 LERLR
+490 LDRLR
-495 AVPGIDSVALAAAV
+495 AVPGVDSVALASNI

-519 SFTVEGRAQVQQAPD
+519 AFTLEGRAQVQDAPD

-557 DFADMSDTT
+557 DFAEMSDTT

-576 FVRRFIDGEV
+576 FVRRFVTGEA
-586 VGRRIDYRER
+586 VGRRLVSRDR
-596 TFTIAGVVRDST
+596 TYTIAGVVRDST

-628 SIMTEIH
+628 SIVAEVH
-635 LRARPGT
+635 LRASTGA
-642 EVTFAA
+642 EVTFAS
-648 EIQRAIRELDASLPV
+648 EIQRAVRELDPSLPV
-663 YNIRTMAEHVDRN
+663 YNIRTMTEHVDRN
-676 LWLRKI
+676 LMLRKI
-682 PARMFLII
+682 PARMFLVI

-697 VSMGI
+697 VSVGI

-725 TADRVVRQ
+725 SANLVVTQ
-733 IVKESMSVIFV
+733 IIKESMTVILA
-744 GITLAWVIAL
+744 GTGLAWVLAL

-761 AGGAADLPMMIGVPL
+761 AGGRDDMPMLVGVPIL
-776 LLLAVAAVACW
+776 LLGVAVVACW
-787 VPARRATL
+787 IPARRATL

>member
-1 VGVIQHALRM
+1 M

-22 IVSIGVGIGVN
+22 IVSISVGIGVN

-55 GFFTVEPKGDTGTFP
+55 SFFTVEPRGDTGTFP
-70 GISWLEYHDLARRLG
+70 GISWLEYHDLDQRLG

-100 GDTSRTER
+100 GETSRTER

-120 VLGLRPAAGRFI
+120 VLGLRPAAGRFL
-132 EPGEVEQAGSE
+132 EPREVERAGAE
-143 PVVVISHDYWDTR
+143 PVVVISHDYWQTR
-156 FARDP
+156 FGGDP
-161 SAVGRRLRVNDHEL
+161 AAVGQRLRVNEHEL
-175 TIAGVAPEGFQGTV
+175 TIAGVAPDGFQGTV

-203 PALMAG
+203 PTLLAG

-231 TEAQALTE
+231 TEAQAVTE
-239 ASAAMQDLATAFPQ
+239 ASAAMRDLATAFPE

-295 GNTANLVLA
+295 GNTANLMLA

-321 GPAGVMRLLVAE
+321 GPAGIMRLLMAE
-333 NLLLG
+333 SLLLG
-338 LLGAALGIVIAWW
+338 ILGSALGIVIAWW

-372 VDGWGLLFAVALGI
+372 VDGFGLLFAVTLGI

-403 DPQRALRAGSQSSG
+403 DPQRALRAGSKSSG
-417 RSVMRDGLMALQ
+417 RSAMRDGLMALQ
-429 AGLALLVLI
+429 VGLALLVLI

-467 DLSGRPATADGC
+467 DLSGRPATAEGC
-479 GNCVSQFATRL
+479 GNCVSLFATRL

-495 AVPGIDSVALAAAV
+495 SVPGIDSAALASAV

-519 SFTVEGRAQVQQAPD
+519 SFTLEGRAQVQQAPD
-534 RALSNTVSNDYFKV
+534 RALSNTVSNEYFKV
-548 MGVPIVAGR
+548 MGVPIVAGT

-566 LGPQVMVNQE
+566 LGPQVIVNQE
-576 FVRRFIDGEV
+576 FVRRFIGGEV
-586 VGRRIDYRER
+586 VGRRLEYRER
-596 TFTIAGVVRDST
+596 TYTIAGVVRDST
-608 YETFGEPPTPA
+608 YETFGEPPTPV

-628 SIMTEIH
+628 SIMAEIH
-635 LRARPGT
+635 LRSRPGT

-648 EIQRAIRELDASLPV
+648 EIQRAVRELDASLPV

-725 TADRVVRQ
+725 TADRVVKQ
-733 IVKESMSVIFV
+733 IVKESMSVIAA

-761 AGGAADLPMMIGVPL
+761 AGGADDLPMMLGVPL
-776 LLLAVAAVACW
+776 LLLAVATVACW
-787 VPARRATL
+787 LPARRATL
-795 VDPLV
+795 VDPIA
-800 ALRSE
+800 ALRSD

>member
-1 VGVIQHALRM
+1 MI
-11 LGRSPGLAAVV
+11 GRSPGLAAVV
-22 IVSIGVGIGVN
+22 IVSIGIGIGVN
-33 TTVFSWLQAVTLK
+33 TAVFSWLQAVTLR

-55 GFFTVEPKGDTGTFP
+55 SFYTVEPRADTGTFP
-70 GISWLEYHDLARRLG
+70 GISWLEYHDLDQRLG

-100 GDTSRTER
+100 GEAGRTER
-108 TYALLVSGNYFQ
+108 TYSLLVSGNYFQ
-120 VLGLRPAAGRFI
+120 VLGLGPAAGRFL
-132 EPGEVEQAGSE
+132 EPREVERAGGD
-143 PVVVISHDYWDTR
+143 PVVVISHDYWQTR
-156 FARDP
+156 FGGSP
-161 SAVGRRLRVNDHEL
+161 SAVGQRLRVNDHEL
-175 TIAGVAPEGFQGTV
+175 TVVGVTPEGFQGTI

-203 PALMAG
+203 PTLLAG

-216 GQRGYSVMGRLRATA
+216 GQRGYSVMGRLGAGA
-231 TEAQALTE
+231 TEARAQTE
-239 ASAAMQDLATAFPQ
+239 ASAAMRDLATAFPQ
-253 SNANIGVEIR
+253 SNANLDVEIR

-282 LQAVMLLV
+282 LQALMLLV

-321 GPAGVMRLLVAE
+321 GPGGVINLLLAE

-338 LLGAALGIVIAWW
+338 VLGSALGIVIAWW

-357 AMPAYGAF
+357 AMPAYGAL
-365 PVKFQTS
+365 PVTFQTS
-372 VDGWGLLFAVALGI
+372 IDGMGLLFAIVLGI
-386 GAGLLF
+386 GSGLLF
-392 GAAPAIQLARV
+392 GAAPAIQLARL
-403 DPQRALRAGSQSSG
+403 DPLRALRAGSKSAG
-417 RSVMRDGLMALQ
+417 RSAIRDGLMALQ
-429 AGLALLVLI
+429 VGLALLVLV

-453 DPGFKTEGLLLATY
+453 GPGFKTEGLLLATY
-467 DLSGRPATADGC
+467 DLSGTAATVEGC
-479 GNCVSQFATRL
+479 GNCLSQFATRL

-495 AVPGIDSVALAAAV
+495 NVPGIEGVALASSV

-514 GLPLR
+514 GLPLW
-519 SFTVEGRAQVQQAPD
+519 SFTLEGRGQVQNAPD

-557 DFADMSDTT
+557 DFAGMSDVT

-576 FVRRFIDGEV
+576 FVRRFVTGEV
-586 VGRRIDYRER
+586 VGRRLENRDR
-596 TFTIAGVVRDST
+596 TYTINGVVRDST
-608 YETFGEPPTPA
+608 YEAFGEPPTPA

-628 SIMTEIH
+628 SVMAEIH

-648 EIQRAIRELDASLPV
+648 EIQRAVRELDASLPV
-663 YNIRTMAEHVDRN
+663 YNVRTMTEHVDRN

-682 PARMFLII
+682 PARMFLVI

-697 VSMGI
+697 VSIGI

-725 TADRVVRQ
+725 TSTGVVRQ
-733 IVKESMSVIFV
+733 IVKEAMAVILA
-744 GITLAWVIAL
+744 GAALAWVLAL

-761 AGGAADLPMMIGVPL
+761 AGGVADMPVLLGVPVIL
-776 LLLAVAAVACW
+776 LGVALIACW
-787 VPARRATL
+787 LPARRATL
-795 VDPLV
+795 VDPAA
-800 ALRSE
+800 ALRAE

>member
-1 VGVIQHALRM
+1 MI
-11 LGRSPGLAAVV
+11 GRSPGLAAVV
-22 IVSIGVGIGVN
+22 IVSIGIGIGVN
-33 TTVFSWLQAVTLK
+33 TAVFSWLQAVTLR

-55 GFFTVEPKGDTGTFP
+55 SFYTVEPKADTGTFP
-70 GISWLEYHDLARRLG
+70 GISWLEYHDLDRRLG

-100 GDTSRTER
+100 GESSRTER
-108 TYALLVSGNYFQ
+108 TYSLLVSGNYFR
-120 VLGLRPAAGRFI
+120 VLGLRPAAGRFL
-132 EPGEVEQAGSE
+132 EPREVARAGSD
-143 PVVVISHDYWDTR
+143 PVVVISHDYWQTR
-156 FARDP
+156 FGGSP
-161 SAVGRRLRVNDHEL
+161 SAVGQRLRVNDHEL
-175 TIAGVAPEGFQGTV
+175 TIVGVTPEGFQGTI

-203 PALMAG
+203 PTLLAG

-216 GQRGYSVMGRLRATA
+216 GQRGYSVMGRLGAGA
-231 TEAQALTE
+231 TEARAQTE
-239 ASAAMQDLATAFPQ
+239 ASAAMRDLATAFPQ
-253 SNANIGVEIR
+253 SNANLDVEIR

-321 GPAGVMRLLVAE
+321 GPAGVIKLLLAE

-338 LLGAALGIVIAWW
+338 VLGSALGIVIAWW

-357 AMPAYGAF
+357 AMPAYGAL

-372 VDGWGLLFAVALGI
+372 IDGAGLLFAISLGL
-386 GAGLLF
+386 GSGLLF

-403 DPQRALRAGSQSSG
+403 DPLRALRAGSKSAG
-417 RSVMRDGLMALQ
+417 RSAMRDGLMALQ
-429 AGLALLVLI
+429 VGLALLVLV

-467 DLSGRPATADGC
+467 DLSGTAATFEGC
-479 GNCVSQFATRL
+479 GNCLSQFATRL

-495 AVPGIDSVALAAAV
+495 SVPGIEGVALASSV

-519 SFTVEGRAQVQQAPD
+519 SFTLEGREQVQNAPD

-548 MGVPIVAGR
+548 MSVPIVAGR
-557 DFADMSDTT
+557 DFAGMSDVT

-576 FVRRFIDGEV
+576 FVRRFVTGEV
-586 VGRRIDYRER
+586 VGRRLTSRDRV
-596 TFTIAGVVRDST
+596 FTINGVVRDST
-608 YETFGEPPTPA
+608 YEAFGEPPTPA

-628 SIMTEIH
+628 SVMAEIH

-648 EIQRAIRELDASLPV
+648 EIQRAVRELDASLPV
-663 YNIRTMAEHVDRN
+663 YNVRTMTEHVDRN

-682 PARMFLII
+682 PARMFLVI

-697 VSMGI
+697 VSVGI

-725 TADRVVRQ
+725 TSTGVVRQ
-733 IVKESMSVIFV
+733 IVKEAMAVILA
-744 GITLAWVIAL
+744 GAALAWVLAL

-761 AGGAADLPMMIGVPL
+761 AGGVADLPVLLGVPAIL
-776 LLLAVAAVACW
+776 LGVALIACW
-787 VPARRATL
+787 LPARRATQ
-795 VDPLV
+795 VDPAA
-800 ALRSE
+800 ALRAE

>member
-1 VGVIQHALRM
+1 MIQHAFRV

-46 PLPGVTNGS
+46 PLPGVTNGA
-55 GFFTVEPKGDTGTFP
+55 GFFTVEPKGDAGTFP
-70 GISWLEYHDLARRLG
+70 GSSWLEYHDLTERLG
-85 AFDDLL
+85 AFDDLV
-91 AFRMAPMSV
+91 AFRMAPTSV
-100 GDTSRTER
+100 GETSRTER
-108 TYALLVSGNYFQ
+108 TYALLVSGNYFK
-120 VLGLRPAAGRFI
+120 VLNLRPAAGRFL
-132 EPGEVEQAGSE
+132 EPREVERAGSE
-143 PVVVISHDYWDTR
+143 PVVVISHDYWQTR
-156 FARDP
+156 FGGDS
-161 SAVGRRLRVNDHEL
+161 SAVGRRLRVNEHEL
-175 TIAGVAPEGFQGTV
+175 TIAGVAPEGFQGTI

-203 PALMAG
+203 PTLMAG

-239 ASAAMQDLATAFPQ
+239 AAAAMRDLATAFPE
-253 SNANIGVEIR
+253 SNANLGVEIR

-321 GPAGVMRLLVAE
+321 RPASVMQLLIAE

-338 LLGAALGIVIAWW
+338 ILGAALGIVIAWW

-365 PVKFQTS
+365 PVRFQTS
-372 VDGWGLLFAVALGI
+372 VDGFGLLFAVALGI

-392 GAAPAIQLARV
+392 GAAPAVQLARV
-403 DPQRALRAGSQSSG
+403 DPQRVLKSGAQSSG
-417 RSVMRDGLMALQ
+417 RSALRDGLMALQ
-429 AGLALLVLI
+429 VGLALLVLI

-495 AVPGIDSVALAAAV
+495 AVPGVDAVALAAAV

-548 MGVPIVAGR
+548 MGVPIVAGS

-586 VGRRIDYRER
+586 VGRRLDYRER
-596 TFTIAGVVRDST
+596 TYTIAGVVRDST

-628 SIMTEIH
+628 SIMAEIH

-648 EIQRAIRELDASLPV
+648 ELQRAVRELDASLPV

-682 PARMFLII
+682 PARMFLIV

-725 TADRVVRQ
+725 TANGVVKQ
-733 IVKESMSVIFV
+733 IITESMRVIAV
-744 GITLAWVIAL
+744 GIALAWVIAL

-761 AGGAADLPMMIGVPL
+761 AGGADDLPMMLGVPV

-787 VPARRATL
+787 FPARRATL

-800 ALRSE
+800 ALRSD

>member
-1 VGVIQHALRM
+1 M

-22 IVSIGVGIGVN
+22 IVSISVGIGVN

-55 GFFTVEPKGDTGTFP
+55 SFFTVEPRGDTGTFP
-70 GISWLEYHDLARRLG
+70 GISWLEYHDLDQRLG

-100 GDTSRTER
+100 GETSRTER

-120 VLGLRPAAGRFI
+120 VLGLRPAAGRFL
-132 EPGEVEQAGSE
+132 EPREVERAGAE
-143 PVVVISHDYWDTR
+143 PVVVISHDYWQTR
-156 FARDP
+156 FGGDP
-161 SAVGRRLRVNDHEL
+161 AAVGQRLRVNEHEL
-175 TIAGVAPEGFQGTV
+175 TIAGVAPDGFQGTV

-203 PALMAG
+203 PTLMAG

-231 TEAQALTE
+231 TEAQAVTE
-239 ASAAMQDLATAFPQ
+239 ASAAMRDLATAFPE

-295 GNTANLVLA
+295 GNTANLMLA

-321 GPAGVMRLLVAE
+321 GPAGIMRLLMAE
-333 NLLLG
+333 SLLLG
-338 LLGAALGIVIAWW
+338 ILGSALGIVIAWW

-372 VDGWGLLFAVALGI
+372 VDGFGLLFAVTLGI

-403 DPQRALRAGSQSSG
+403 DPQRALRAGSKSSG
-417 RSVMRDGLMALQ
+417 RSAMRDGLMALQ
-429 AGLALLVLI
+429 VGLALLVLI

-467 DLSGRPATADGC
+467 DLSGRPATAEGC
-479 GNCVSQFATRL
+479 GNCVSLFATRL

-495 AVPGIDSVALAAAV
+495 SVPGIDSAALASAV

-519 SFTVEGRAQVQQAPD
+519 SFTLEGRAQVQQAPD
-534 RALSNTVSNDYFKV
+534 RALSNTVSNEYFKV
-548 MGVPIVAGR
+548 MGVPIVAGT

-566 LGPQVMVNQE
+566 LGPQVIVNQE
-576 FVRRFIDGEV
+576 FVRRFIGGEV
-586 VGRRIDYRER
+586 VGRRLEYRER
-596 TFTIAGVVRDST
+596 TYTIAGVVRDST
-608 YETFGEPPTPA
+608 YETFGEPPTPV

-628 SIMTEIH
+628 SIMAEIH
-635 LRARPGT
+635 LRSRPGT

-648 EIQRAIRELDASLPV
+648 EIQRAVRELDASLPV

-725 TADRVVRQ
+725 TADRVVKQ
-733 IVKESMSVIFV
+733 IVKESMSVIAA

-761 AGGAADLPMMIGVPL
+761 AGGADDLPMMLGVPL
-776 LLLAVAAVACW
+776 LLLAVATVACW
-787 VPARRATL
+787 LPARRATL
-795 VDPLV
+795 VDPIA
-800 ALRSE
+800 ALRSD

>member
-1 VGVIQHALRM
+1 MGVIQHAFRM

-55 GFFTVEPKGDTGTFP
+55 SFFTVEPKSDAGTYP
-70 GISWLEYHDLARRLG
+70 GVSWLEYHDLDQRLG

-100 GDTSRTER
+100 GDSSRTER
-108 TYALLVSGNYFQ
+108 AYALLVSGNYFQ

-132 EPGEVEQAGSE
+132 DPEEVDQAGGE
-143 PVVVISHDYWDTR
+143 PVVVISHDYWETR

-161 SAVGRRLRVNDHEL
+161 SAVGRRLRVNEHEL
-175 TIAGVAPEGFQGTV
+175 TITGVAPEGFQGTV

-338 LLGAALGIVIAWW
+338 VLGAALGIVIAWW

-372 VDGWGLLFAVALGI
+372 VDGWGLLFAVTLGI

-403 DPQRALRAGSQSSG
+403 DPQRALRAGSQSAG
-417 RSVMRDGLMALQ
+417 RSTMRDALMALQ

-467 DLSGRPATADGC
+467 DLSGRPAPADGC
-479 GNCVSQFATRL
+479 ENCVSQFATRL

-495 AVPGIDSVALAAAV
+495 AVPGIDSVALASAV

-548 MGVPIVAGR
+548 MGVPIVEGR

-586 VGRRIDYRER
+586 VGRRIEFRER
-596 TFTIAGVVRDST
+596 TYTIAGVVRDST

-628 SIMTEIH
+628 SIVAEIH
-635 LRARPGT
+635 LRARPGM

-648 EIQRAIRELDASLPV
+648 EIQRAVRELDGSLPV

-733 IVKESMSVIFV
+733 IVKETMIVIAV

-761 AGGAADLPMMIGVPL
+761 AGGTGDLPMMMGVPL
-776 LLLAVAAVACW
+776 LLLVVAAVACW
-787 VPARRATL
+787 LPARRATL

>member
-1 VGVIQHALRM
+1 M
-11 LGRSPGLAAVV
+11 V
-22 IVSIGVGIGVN
+22 IVSVGIGIGVN
-33 TTVFSWLQAVTLK
+33 TAVFSWLQAVTLR
-46 PLPGVTNGS
+46 PLPGVTDGS
-55 GFFTVEPKGDTGTFP
+55 SFYTVEPKSDTGAFP
-70 GISWLEYHDLARRLG
+70 GISWLEFQDLDQRLV

-91 AFRMAPMSV
+91 AFRMAPMAV
-100 GDTSRTER
+100 GETSRTER
-108 TYALLVSGNYFQ
+108 TYSLLVSGNYFQ
-120 VLGLRPAAGRFI
+120 VLGLQPAAGRLL
-132 EPGEVEQAGSE
+132 EPREVERAGGD
-143 PVVVISHDYWDTR
+143 PVVVISHDYWQTR
-156 FARDP
+156 FAGNP
-161 SAVGRRLRVNDHEL
+161 AAVGQRLRVNEHEL
-175 TIAGVAPEGFQGTV
+175 TVVGVTPEGFQGTI

-203 PALMAG
+203 PSLLAG
-209 SRELEDR
+209 SRELDDR
-216 GQRGYSVMGRLRATA
+216 GQRGYSVMGRLRAGA
-231 TEAQALTE
+231 TEAQATTE
-239 ASAAMQDLATAFPQ
+239 AQSAMQDLAKTFPQ
-253 SNANIGVEIR
+253 SNANLGVEIR
-263 PYWRSPRGPQQMI
+263 PYWRSPRGPQQMM

-290 LLAVC
+290 LVAVC

-321 GPAGVMRLLVAE
+321 SPGSVMKLLLAE

-338 LLGAALGIVIAWW
+338 VLGSALGIVIAWW

-357 AMPAYGAF
+357 AMPAYGAL

-372 VDGWGLLFAVALGI
+372 VDAMGLLFAITLGV
-386 GAGLLF
+386 GSGLLF

-403 DPQRALRAGSQSSG
+403 DPQRALRAGSKSSG
-417 RSVMRDGLMALQ
+417 RSAMRDGLMALQ
-429 AGLALLVLI
+429 VGLALLVLVI
-438 VAGLFFQGFVETRET
+438 AGLFFQGFVETRET

-467 DLSGRPATADGC
+467 DLSGTAATADGC
-479 GNCVSQFATRL
+479 GNCLSQFATRL

-495 AVPGIDSVALAAAV
+495 TVPGIEAVALASAV

-519 SFTVEGRAQVQQAPD
+519 SFTLEGRAQAQEAPD
-534 RALSNTVSNDYFKV
+534 RALSNTVSNDYFRV

-557 DFADMSDTT
+557 DFAEMSDVT

-576 FVRRFIDGEV
+576 FVRRFVSGEV
-586 VGRRIDYRER
+586 VGRRLNYRDR
-596 TFTIAGVVRDST
+596 TFTINGVVRDST
-608 YETFGEPPTPA
+608 YEAFGEPPTPA

-628 SIMTEIH
+628 SALAEIH

-648 EIQRAIRELDASLPV
+648 EIQRAVRELDASLPV
-663 YNIRTMAEHVDRN
+663 YNVRTMTDHVDRN
-676 LWLRKI
+676 LMLRKI
-682 PARMFLII
+682 PARMFLVI

-725 TADRVVRQ
+725 NNQTVVWQ
-733 IVKESMSVIFV
+733 IVKDGMTVIV
-744 GITLAWVIAL
+744 AGATVAWLLAL

-761 AGGAADLPMMIGVPL
+761 AGGAGDMPVLLGVPIIL
-776 LLLAVAAVACW
+776 LTVAAFACW
-787 VPARRATL
+787 LPARRAAQ

-800 ALRSE
+800 ALRTE

>member
-1 VGVIQHALRM
+1 MI
-11 LGRSPGLAAVV
+11 GRSPGLAAVV
-22 IVSIGVGIGVN
+22 IVSIGIGIGVN
-33 TTVFSWLQAVTLK
+33 TAVFSWLQAVTLR
-46 PLPGVTNGS
+46 PLPGVTNGAS
-55 GFFTVEPKGDTGTFP
+55 FYTVEPRADTGTFP
-70 GISWLEYHDLARRLG
+70 GISWLEYHDLDRRLG

-100 GDTSRTER
+100 GESSRTER
-108 TYALLVSGNYFQ
+108 TYSLLVSGNYFS
-120 VLGLRPAAGRFI
+120 VLGLRPAAGRFL
-132 EPGEVEQAGSE
+132 EPREVARAGSD
-143 PVVVISHDYWDTR
+143 PVVVISHDYWQTR
-156 FARDP
+156 FGGDS
-161 SAVGRRLRVNDHEL
+161 SAVGRHLRVNEHEL
-175 TIAGVAPEGFQGTV
+175 TIVGVTPEGFQGTI

-203 PALMAG
+203 PTLLAG

-216 GQRGYSVMGRLRATA
+216 GQRGYSVMGRLGAGA
-231 TEAQALTE
+231 TEARAQTE
-239 ASAAMQDLATAFPQ
+239 ASAAMRDLATAFPQ
-253 SNANIGVEIR
+253 SNANLDVEIR

-321 GPAGVMRLLVAE
+321 GPAGVIKLLLAE

-338 LLGAALGIVIAWW
+338 VLGSALGIVIAWW

-357 AMPAYGAF
+357 AMPAYGAL

-372 VDGWGLLFAVALGI
+372 IDGVGLLFAISLGL
-386 GAGLLF
+386 GSGLLF
-392 GAAPAIQLARV
+392 GAAPAIQLARL
-403 DPQRALRAGSQSSG
+403 DPLRALRAGSKSAG
-417 RSVMRDGLMALQ
+417 RSAMRDGLMALQ
-429 AGLALLVLI
+429 VGLALLVLI

-467 DLSGRPATADGC
+467 DLSGTAATVEGC
-479 GNCVSQFATRL
+479 GNCLSQFATRL

-495 AVPGIDSVALAAAV
+495 SVPGIESVALASSV

-519 SFTVEGRAQVQQAPD
+519 SFTLEGRGQVQNAPD

-557 DFADMSDTT
+557 DFAEMSDVT

-576 FVRRFIDGEV
+576 FVRRFVTGEV
-586 VGRRIDYRER
+586 VGRRLTYRDR
-596 TFTIAGVVRDST
+596 VFTINGVVRDST
-608 YETFGEPPTPA
+608 YEAFGEPPTPA

-628 SIMTEIH
+628 SVMAEIH

-648 EIQRAIRELDASLPV
+648 EIQRAVRELDASLPV
-663 YNIRTMAEHVDRN
+663 YNVRTMTEHVDRN

-682 PARMFLII
+682 PARMFLVI

-697 VSMGI
+697 VSVGI

-725 TADRVVRQ
+725 TSTGVVRQ
-733 IVKESMSVIFV
+733 IVKEAMAVILA
-744 GITLAWVIAL
+744 GAALAWVLAL

-761 AGGAADLPMMIGVPL
+761 AGGVADLPVLLGVPVIL
-776 LLLAVAAVACW
+776 LGVALIACW
-787 VPARRATL
+787 LPARRATL

>member
-1 VGVIQHALRM
+1 MGVVRHAFRM

-33 TTVFSWLQAVTLK
+33 TAVFSWLQAVTLR
-46 PLPGVTNGS
+46 PLPGVENGS
-55 GFFTVEPKGDTGTFP
+55 SFYTVEPKSDTGTFP
-70 GISWLEYHDLARRLG
+70 GVSWLEYHDLEQRLG

-100 GDTSRTER
+100 GEASRTER
-108 TYALLVSGNYFQ
+108 TYSLLVSGNYFRA
-120 VLGLRPAAGRFI
+120 LGLRPAAGRFL
-132 EPGEVEQAGSE
+132 EPREVLRAGGD
-143 PVVVISHDYWDTR
+143 PVVVISHDYWQTR
-156 FARDP
+156 FGGRP
-161 SAVGRRLRVNDHEL
+161 EAVGQRLRVNEHEL
-175 TIAGVAPEGFQGTV
+175 TVVGVTPEGVQGTV

-203 PALMAG
+203 PTLLAG

-216 GQRGYSVMGRLRATA
+216 GQRGYSVMGRLRDGATA
-231 TEAQALTE
+231 AQATTEAM
-239 ASAAMQDLATAFPQ
+239 AAMRDLATAFPQ
-253 SNANIGVEIR
+253 SNANLGVEIR

-282 LQAVMLLV
+282 LQGVMLLV

-321 GPAGVMRLLVAE
+321 GPGGVMRLLMAE

-338 LLGAALGIVIAWW
+338 LLGSALGIVFAWW

-357 AMPAYGAF
+357 AMPDYGAF

-372 VDGWGLLFAVALGI
+372 IDGVGLLFAIALGI
-386 GAGLLF
+386 GSGLLF
-392 GAAPAIQLARV
+392 GAAPAFHLARL
-403 DPQRALRAGSQSSG
+403 DPLRALRSGTKSAG
-417 RSVMRDGLMALQ
+417 RSTMRDGLMALQ
-429 AGLALLVLI
+429 VGLALIVLV

-453 DPGFKTEGLLLATY
+453 NPGFKAEGLLLAAY
-467 DLSGRPATADGC
+467 DLSGTAATVEGC
-479 GNCVSQFATRL
+479 GNCLSQFATRL
-490 LERLR
+490 LARLR
-495 AVPGIDSVALAAAV
+495 TVPGIEAVALASNV

-519 SFTVEGRAQVQQAPD
+519 SFTLEGRAQVRDAPD

-548 MGVPIVAGR
+548 MGVPIVAGS

-566 LGPQVMVNQE
+566 LGPQVIVNEE
-576 FVRRFIDGEV
+576 FVRRFVTGEV
-586 VGRRIDYRER
+586 VGRRLEYRER

-608 YETFGEPPTPA
+608 YEAFGEPPTPA
-619 MFFAFRDRP
+619 IFFAFRDRP
-628 SIMTEIH
+628 SVMAEVH
-635 LRARPGT
+635 LRAKSGT
-642 EVTFAA
+642 EATFAA
-648 EIQRAIRELDASLPV
+648 EIQRAVRELDASLPV

-682 PARMFLII
+682 PARMFLLI

-697 VSMGI
+697 VSIGI

-725 TADRVVRQ
+725 TNQSVVRQ
-733 IVKESMSVIFV
+733 IVKEGMTVIV
-744 GITLAWVIAL
+744 AGATLAWVLAL

-761 AGGAADLPMMIGVPL
+761 AGGVDDLPVLLGVPMI
-776 LLLAVAAVACW
+776 LLAVAALACW
-787 VPARRATL
+787 LPARRATR